1 MSLTII
7 WINQRIN
14 HKPLESWCLFW
25 YICNWYMFSRSE
37 NHDEVL
43 VSFASVSLTFPLTP
57 SLCPS
62 EMLSWYS
69 VQLLQKRVPRISLRG
84 QEAGM
89 SMEETADC
97 SHGLRKWG
105 VCVSVPAG
113 AVASCWRGQDKLSH
127 IWQLEQVNKFMGS
140 CDDLLSVFLAVAR
153 HYWTTT
159 SKYPHLRQ
167 EKWRSKREMEKD
179 MERRVRDTEILVD
192 TTRF

>member
-1 MSLTII
+1 
-7 WINQRIN
+7 
-14 HKPLESWCLFW
+14 
-25 YICNWYMFSRSE
+25 MFSRSE

-43 VSFASVSLTFPLTP
+43 VLVCFASVALSFPFTP
-57 SLCPS
+57 SLCPL
-62 EMLSWYS
+62 ETLSWYS
-69 VQLLQKRVPRISLRG
+69 VQLLRKRVPRIGLRG

-105 VCVSVPAG
+105 VGVSMPAG

-140 CDDLLSVFLAVAR
+140 CDDLLSVFLTVAR

-167 EKWRSKREMEKD
+167 EKWRS
-179 MERRVRDTEILVD
+179 ERNGQRYGKKSEAFCWNVGWYYKILIILYVINIVQSLSYKLKY
-192 TTRF
+192 